1 MVNGEKENVSSRGKN
16 CCLNASDRRKME
28 VLLEDLTDPKNA
40 KNAERHQGE
49 ERYFAN

>member
-40 KNAERHQGE
+40 ERHQGE
-49 ERYFAN
+49 ERYFAI